1 MKFLS
6 GVFLSVAILV
16 FGGLKV
22 VERKKGTSAVTEIL
36 DYISLIKTEVSF
48 LSADYDSIYK
58 KGQERNYNQIVFD
71 NGKISLTDNCSQSTR
86 NMFYDFTSRLGTTD
100 QEGQIS
106 LCSEYND
113 RFENVLRQRMEKDK
127 EKMQVDTALSLLGAV
142 CVLVVFSW

>member
-6 GVFLSVAILV
+6 GVFLSVVILV

-58 KGQERNYNQIVFD
+58 KGQERNYNHIVFD

-106 LCSEYND
+106 LCSEYNE

>member
-1 MKFLS
+1 M
-6 GVFLSVAILV
+6 FLSVVILV

-58 KGQERNYNQIVFD
+58 KGQERNYNHIVFD

-106 LCSEYND
+106 LCSEYNE

>member
-1 MKFLS
+1 M
-6 GVFLSVAILV
+6 FLSVAILV

>member
-48 LSADYDSIYK
+48 LSADYASIYK

>member
-6 GVFLSVAILV
+6 GVFLSVIILV

-22 VERKKGTSAVTEIL
+22 VERKKGTSAVAEIL

-48 LSADYDSIYK
+48 LSADYDLLYE
-58 KGQERNYNQIVFD
+58 KGQERNYNHIVFN
-71 NGKISLTDNCSQSTR
+71 NGKISLKDNCSQSTR
-86 NMFYDFTSRLGTTD
+86 NLFYDFTNRLGTTD
-100 QEGQIS
+100 RDGQIS
-106 LCSEYND
+106 LCSEYKE

>member
-6 GVFLSVAILV
+6 GVFLSVVILV

-58 KGQERNYNQIVFD
+58 KGQERNYNHIVFD